1 MGCIFKP
8 SVIPKLYIVN
18 NKNGM
23 QGNVK
28 LDGRLIKLSIGVKIL
43 YEVQEDAQARREKRL
58 VFLIRSPY
66 MKKK

>member
-1 MGCIFKP
+1 M
-8 SVIPKLYIVN
+8 IPKLYIVN

>member
-8 SVIPKLYIVN
+8 SMIPKLYIVN

-28 LDGRLIKLSIGVKIL
+28 LDGRLIKLSIVVKIL
-43 YEVQEDAQARREKRL
+43 YEVQEDAQGRRG
-58 VFLIRSPY
+58 VGFPY
-66 MKKK
+66 

>member
-1 MGCIFKP
+1 
-8 SVIPKLYIVN
+8 
-18 NKNGM
+18 M

-43 YEVQEDAQARREKRL
+43 YEVQEDAQGRRGKQL
-58 VFLIRSPY
+58 VFLIRPPL

>member
-8 SVIPKLYIVN
+8 SVIPKLYIIN

-43 YEVQEDAQARREKRL
+43 YEVQEDAQGRRGKQL
-58 VFLIRSPY
+58 VFLIRPPL

>member
-1 MGCIFKP
+1 MGYISKP
-8 SVIPKLYIVN
+8 SVIPKLYIAN

-28 LDGRLIKLSIGVKIL
+28 LDGRRVKLSIGVKIL
-43 YEVQEDAQARREKRL
+43 YEAQEDAQGRRGKRL
-58 VFLIRSPY
+58 VLLIRPPL

>member
-28 LDGRLIKLSIGVKIL
+28 LDGRLIKLPIGVKIL
-43 YEVQEDAQARREKRL
+43 YEVQEDAQGRRGKRL
-58 VFLIRSPY
+58 VFLIRPPL